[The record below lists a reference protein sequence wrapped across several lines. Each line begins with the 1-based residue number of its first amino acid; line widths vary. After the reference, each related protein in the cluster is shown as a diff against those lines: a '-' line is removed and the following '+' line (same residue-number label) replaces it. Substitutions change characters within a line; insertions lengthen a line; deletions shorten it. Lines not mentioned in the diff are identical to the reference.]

1 MPGFTG
7 QLAILAAASF
17 SWPDVAAVS
26 NHSALQRLDGTIGW
40 RALPPTAHRR
50 HAQQMEME
58 GRCDDVFFQDGFNR
72 LVELSDQIGGHCCL
86 PGLSSD
92 ACRPG
97 PSLGTVCRM
106 SRSPATAPPPPPGLP
121 PGTVCP
127 CNEQPEATRMMLDSQ
142 GTPACGNL
150 RCSAACAEVWI
161 PLWTRCNGL
170 LSSLAHASDSTGAW
184 DGDGSIAA
192 KAARIDAELLIF
204 ADLCHIPPCA
214 DVDGDG
220 RVDVSDLLSTLAAIS
235 TPPLSGDQTG
245 SPADTSRDG
254 VVNVEDLLLVLR
266 QFGSTC

>member
-17 SWPDVAAVS
+17 SWSDVA
-26 NHSALQRLDGTIGW
+26 
-40 RALPPTAHRR
+40 
-50 HAQQMEME
+50 AQQMEME
-58 GRCDDVFFQDGFNR
+58 GPCDDVFFQNGFNR
-72 LVELSDQIGGHCCL
+72 LVELSGQIGGHCCL
-86 PGLSSD
+86 PGISSN

-127 CNEQPEATRMMLDSQ
+127 CSEQPEATRMMLDSQ

-150 RCSAACAEVWI
+150 RCSAACAEVWM
-161 PLWTRCNGL
+161 PLWTRCNDL
-170 LSSLAHASDSTGAW
+170 LSNLAHASDNTGAW

-204 ADLCHIPPCA
+204 ADLCQMPPCA

-235 TPPLSGDQTG
+235 TPLSGDQIG
-245 SPADTSRDG
+245 SPTDTNRDG
-254 VVNVEDLLLVLR
+254 VANVEDLLLVLQ